1 MISQN
6 NTIQHYELLEEDIE
20 LSLNSNLLPIESSL
34 IKIGRCIVCYC
45 LKGWA
50 DMEVNLIK
58 HHFVESEIMVLFPTQ
73 IVEQNEVSNDFSV
86 MYFSISPKVLQE
98 VIFRFPPDFLSF
110 LHQHFF
116 YKVSSDSL
124 LEEKVRFAFIQ
135 QKILDIEN
143 CCRREILLN
152 LLRIYFLELY
162 DKIHRD
168 ELTNSTSKHNRK
180 TEIFDNFA
188 ELVMVNYKTRRDVNF
203 YADTLCISPKYLSMI
218 TTEICGYGAK
228 QWIDDYVILE
238 LKILLKSTQKSL
250 QKIAD
255 ELNFADT
262 AFLCKYF
269 KLRAGISPSVY
280 KKTCSSIKLIDKSSK
295 LNQNNTEHH

>member
-6 NTIQHYELLEEDIE
+6 NTISLYELSEEDID
-20 LSLNSNLLPIESSL
+20 LSLNRNSLPIEGPL

-58 HHFVESEIMVLFPTQ
+58 HHFVESEIMIFFPTQ
-73 IVEQNEVSNDFSV
+73 IVEQNKVSNDFSV
-86 MYFSISPKVLQE
+86 MYFSISPNVLQE

-124 LEEKVRFAFIQ
+124 LEEKVRFAVMQ

-168 ELTNSTSKHNRK
+168 ELSNSTSKHNRK
-180 TEIFDNFA
+180 TEIFNNFV
-188 ELVMVNYKTRRDVNF
+188 ELVMINYKTRRDVNF
-203 YADTLCISPKYLSMI
+203 YAETLCISPKYLSMI

-238 LKILLKSTQKSL
+238 LKILLKSTQQSL

-255 ELNFADT
+255 EMNFADT

-269 KLRAGISPSVY
+269 KLRTGQSPNEY
-280 KKTCSSIKLIDKSSK
+280 RKNFINIDKKNSK
-295 LNQNNTEHH
+295 NLS